1 MSEDTGENR
10 DVFVNCPFDG
20 AFRPL
25 FHVIVFTVLRC
36 GYSPRCA
43 LEASDAGE
51 TRIRKIARIIAA
63 CPYGVHDISRT
74 ELDEANGLPRF
85 NMPFELGLFL
95 GARAFGGRQQ
105 ANKQCLV
112 LEREAYAYQKYL
124 SDIAGQDIY
133 PHGDEP
139 REVVRHVRDFLNM
152 LTNGVPLP
160 GVEAIL
166 SDYDAFERGLPV
178 VRRELGL
185 DENLS
190 YSDFLWVAS
199 QFVSR
204 DAAS

>member
-1 MSEDTGENR
+1 MADSR

-25 FHVIVFTVLRC
+25 FHAILFTVLRC

-51 TRIRKIARIIAA
+51 TRIRKIARIIAE

-74 ELDEANGLPRF
+74 ELDEASGLPRF

-95 GARAFGGRQQ
+95 GARAFGTGRQGE
-105 ANKQCLV
+105 KRCLV
-112 LEREAYAYQKYL
+112 LEREPYLYQKYL

-133 PHGDEP
+133 PHGDDP
-139 REVVRHVRDFLNM
+139 QEVVRHVRDFLN
-152 LTNGVPLP
+152 GVTEGAPLP

-166 SDYDAFERGLPV
+166 TDYVAFERGLPL
-178 VRRELGL
+178 VRQELGL
-185 DENLS
+185 GTALT
-190 YSDFLWVAS
+190 YRDFLYVAS
-199 QFVSR
+199 AFVSG
-204 DAAS
+204 DPGS